1 MTDPDAE
8 ADTARLRS
16 DVVTAARKYVEVYD
30 SADTDE
36 FESAWED
43 LKEATVLLDR
53 AEYGG

>member
-43 LKEATVLLDR
+43 LKEATILLDR